1 MELRSQVT
9 PDEVNDGRKTRLKYG
24 ILTLPLSL
32 MLPFGLLG
40 FRPGQLFNKI
50 IGYIINLMFLFNYGL
65 ILAVTIARFV
75 TVKDYK
81 DTLVKFHSGFA
92 VVMTVKFTILI
103 YIYFKKFN
111 FLCLLE
117 DLTNLRKH
125 SLSKKEL
132 LLIITTFTSIV
143 AMVINTIYYLSYL
156 FGLPLVRTGI
166 RTFIFEYNGPS
177 LVRVTKILELLIY
190 LNITRISILVTG
202 FFINVI
208 SVVLGREFLKCIENL
223 EEN

>member
-1 MELRSQVT
+1 
-9 PDEVNDGRKTRLKYG
+9 
-24 ILTLPLSL
+24 

-92 VVMTVKFTILI
+92 VVMTVKFTILS

-166 RTFIFEYNGPS
+166 KTFIFEYNGPS

-208 SVVLGREFLKCIENL
+208 SVVL
-223 EEN
+223 